1 MENLERVSDIT
12 TFNDIFD
19 LARAKENTT
28 VAVAAAA
35 SAYVMK
41 AAAEASR
48 LGIAKMILVGCAAK
62 MEEVAAQ
69 EGLDLSVFEIVDE
82 ADNFAACRTAVRLVV
97 EGRATALMKGDV
109 DTSSIMRAALDRE
122 NGMRDGKKLSHIAAF
137 EPEHYHKL
145 LFVSDCA
152 INIAPDGDTKI
163 EIIENCV
170 RALHS
175 IGIEKPK
182 VALLAAKEVVDE
194 KMPIT
199 ATWAGLV
206 TLHKTSDRMNGCII
220 DGPLALDNAVSKD
233 ACEIK
238 GINSPVGGDAD
249 VLIVPDIEAG
259 NILYKSLSFIT
270 KARNGGVV
278 VGAKRP
284 IILTSRAD
292 TAESKLISIALS
304 VLF

>member
-1 MENLERVSDIT
+1 
-12 TFNDIFD
+12 
-19 LARAKENTT
+19 LARKRENTT

-35 SAYVMK
+35 SGYVMK
-41 AAAEASR
+41 AAAEAVR
-48 LGIAKMILVGCAAK
+48 LGIAKMILVGDAAR
-62 MEEVAAQ
+62 MQ
-69 EGLDLSVFEIVDE
+69 EIATADGLDLAVFEIVDE
-82 ADNFAACRTAVRLVV
+82 PDNYAACRKAVSLVV
-97 EGRATALMKGDV
+97 EGKATALMKGDV

-137 EPEHYHKL
+137 EPPHYHKL

-152 INIAPDGDTKI
+152 INIAPDNDTKI

-170 RALHS
+170 NALHH
-175 IGIEKPK
+175 IGIDVPK

-206 TLHKTSDRMNGCII
+206 TLHNSSDRMNGCIV
-220 DGPLALDNAVSKD
+220 DGPFALDNAVSKE

-249 VLIVPDIEAG
+249 ILIVPDIEAG
-259 NILYKSLSFIT
+259 NILYKSLSFLT
-270 KARNGGVV
+270 KAKNGGVV

>member
-1 MENLERVSDIT
+1 VSEIT

-19 LARAKENTT
+19 LAKKKENTT
-28 VAVAAAA
+28 VAVAAAT
-35 SAYVMK
+35 SGYVMQ
-41 AAAEASR
+41 AAAAAVR
-48 LGIAKMILVGCAAK
+48 LDIAKMILVGCTEK
-62 MEEVAAQ
+62 MEKVAAE
-69 EGLDLSVFEIVDE
+69 EGLDLSIFEIVHE
-82 ADNFAACRTAVRLVV
+82 PDNYLACKAAVKLVV
-97 EGRATALMKGDV
+97 EGKATALMKGDV

-137 EPEHYHKL
+137 EPPHYHKL

-152 INIAPDGDTKI
+152 INIAPDKETKI

-170 RALHS
+170 NALHH

-206 TLHKTSDRMNGCII
+206 TLHKSSDRMNGCIM
-220 DGPLALDNAVSKD
+220 DGPLALDNAVSAE

-238 GINSPVGGDAD
+238 GISSPVGGDAD
-249 VLIVPDIEAG
+249 ILIVPDIEAG

-270 KARNGGVV
+270 KAKNGGVV

>member
-1 MENLERVSDIT
+1 M
-12 TFNDIFD
+12 
-19 LARAKENTT
+19 ARKKVNTT

-35 SAYVMK
+35 SSYVMK
-41 AAAEASR
+41 AAAEAVR
-48 LGIAKMILVGCAAK
+48 LGIAKMILVGCASK
-62 MEEVAAQ
+62 MAEIAAE
-69 EGLDLSVFEIVDE
+69 EGLDLSIFKIVDE
-82 ADNFAACRTAVRLVV
+82 PDNMHACKAAVKLVAQG
-97 EGRATALMKGDV
+97 EANALMKGDV

-122 NGMRDGKKLSHIAAF
+122 HGMRSGKKLSHIAAF
-137 EPEHYHKL
+137 EPPHYHKL
-145 LFVSDCA
+145 LFISDCA
-152 INIAPDGDTKI
+152 INIAPDHDTKI

-170 RALHS
+170 NALHH

-206 TLHKTSDRMNGCII
+206 TLHKSSDRMNDCIV
-220 DGPLALDNAVSKD
+220 DGPLALDNAVSKE

-249 VLIVPDIEAG
+249 ILIVPDIEAG

-270 KARNGGVV
+270 KAKNGGVV